1 MEVTSPFLK
10 RGRQVWN
17 NQMWGKLKVWPD
29 SQRDRTNSWRKGA
42 SVVASFVPTQIE
54 ADSSTQEE
62 RQHGIKDSENVEH
75 PSASFKLFHPAKPS
89 PSFLELPFTQRR
101 PSRGHRCIQA
111 VRLGHKQFSPD
122 HQPQECM
129 GLLECMHNHLQI
141 QTKMVQAQFS
151 LLEGLQ
157 ESLSLLQATSERR
170 GRQQDN
176 SETGHQGLTSASK

>member
-1 MEVTSPFLK
+1 MAG
-10 RGRQVWN
+10 RGRPCRPRSEPSSC
-17 NQMWGKLKVWPD
+17 GRAR
-29 SQRDRTNSWRKGA
+29 SA
-42 SVVASFVPTQIE
+42 VASFVPTQIE

>member
-1 MEVTSPFLK
+1 MAVANGKPQQLESVGQLISSLCRK
-10 RGRQVWN
+10 RRGI
-17 NQMWGKLKVWPD
+17 
-29 SQRDRTNSWRKGA
+29 TNP
-42 SVVASFVPTQIE
+42 PT
-54 ADSSTQEE
+54 
-62 RQHGIKDSENVEH
+62 
-75 PSASFKLFHPAKPS
+75 PS
-89 PSFLELPFTQRR
+89 P
-101 PSRGHRCIQA
+101 A
-111 VRLGHKQFSPD
+111 APD